1 MTPACK
7 FYSQKQYN
15 WKLEETQSV
24 GWSPALKWKSTQN
37 FVFEMYVGVW
47 KNKFYSGTT

>member
-1 MTPACK
+1 MAPACK

-24 GWSPALKWKSTQN
+24 GWKWKSTQN
-37 FVFEMYVGVW
+37 FVFKMYVGVW